1 MALTGNRAAPAR
13 TPTSSE
19 VSNDASLMRLR
30 SKAPP
35 ASSFDRRPTSR
46 RRLPNRAC
54 RKVRPFPA
62 PERFTCGFTLLELA
76 VVIFIMGLMM
86 LIAMPYFGGLKNAQ
100 LRSAARTMAGRATYL
115 YEEASAQKLV
125 IRMVFDLDHQSYR
138 VLVLDPYAARP
149 IFTADPAPGDTPVVL
164 PPNVAIRDVTVE
176 GIGTCRR
183 GMIACQFY
191 PDGYVDATL
200 VHLVDSNGDVMTLGV
215 NPLTG
220 QVRIA
225 NGDLTQRQLYLR

>member
-1 MALTGNRAAPAR
+1 
-13 TPTSSE
+13 
-19 VSNDASLMRLR
+19 MRLR
-30 SKAPP
+30 RKAPP
-35 ASSFDRRPTSR
+35 AFFDGRLISPRRCPNGVYRKHRFSCARASFAR
-46 RRLPNRAC
+46 
-54 RKVRPFPA
+54 
-62 PERFTCGFTLLELA
+62 GFTLLELA

-86 LIAMPYFGGLKNAQ
+86 LIAMPYFGGFKSAQ
-100 LRSAARTMAGRATYL
+100 LRSVARTMAGRATYL

-125 IRMVFDLDHQSYR
+125 IRMVFDLNHNTYR
-138 VLVLDPYAARP
+138 VLVLDPYATLP
-149 IFTADPAPGDTPVVL
+149 IFTPDPAPGDTPVVL
-164 PPNVAIRDVTVE
+164 PSSVAIRDVTVE

-200 VHLVDSNGDVMTLGV
+200 IHLVDSNGDVMTLGV

-225 NGDLTQRQLYLR
+225 NGDLSQRQLYLQ

>member
-1 MALTGNRAAPAR
+1 
-13 TPTSSE
+13 
-19 VSNDASLMRLR
+19 MRLR

-35 ASSFDRRPTSR
+35 AFFDRRLTSR
-46 RRLPNRAC
+46 RRSPNRAC
-54 RKVRPFPA
+54 RKGRLFHA
-62 PERFTCGFTLLELA
+62 RGRFARGFTLLELA

-86 LIAMPYFGGLKNAQ
+86 LIAMPYFGGFKSAQ

-125 IRMVFDLDHQSYR
+125 IRMVFDLDRQSYR
-138 VLVLDPYAARP
+138 VLVLDPYATQP
-149 IFTADPAPGDTPVVL
+149 MFTPDPAPGDTPVVL
-164 PPNVAIRDVTVE
+164 PPSVAIRDVTVE
-176 GIGTCRR
+176 GIGTCHR

-200 VHLVDSNGDVMTLGV
+200 IHLVDSNGDVMTLGV

-225 NGDLTQRQLYLR
+225 NGDLTEGQLYLQ